1 MDKFVGMC
9 MNNKYKVITR
19 DLDIDKTNPI
29 TLFTPMEMEM
39 DM

>member
-1 MDKFVGMC
+1 